1 MLRKVILVALG
12 TALLTLSAKVNLPLV
27 VSVRDNGRGV
37 LDEIRAHMFDAFVTN
52 KPTGTGLGLALV
64 AKIINDHG
72 GIIECDSER
81 RRTVFRVL
89 LPMQD
94 RREDKPEPARVAARM
109 ESGAV
114 VGFSQGLATP
124 CTPILQRLAND
135 LRGLAARRNISISMI
150 ANNAHCRVSADPVTV
165 DRMFSRLLV
174 AVAGHAKPD
183 ELLQTTLDLSGSDVI
198 LSVPMPKALAHLGE
212 AELLD
217 PAFSPSGDWPDAP
230 ALVKAVD
237 SLAMQLVQTEM
248 SPAAAMSLWLSTG
261 DAPVGFTVDQECE
274 LKAVDASRAVVR
286 YTRHP
291 LDGEEIPKHIEVG
304 KVPTRLALSWA
315 ESVSFVLTDA
325 LAIKKIAFLDGAV
338 DDFSAK
344 GDRADDRFDA
354 DVAIATGELRKLLP
368 ALLDALGGEA
378 VVA

>member
-1 MLRKVILVALG
+1 VFKNLMVYRLASAWTVGVEQLEAALEAARFVECGSLQDKSVGWIAPRGEEAGPLVEVVGGQWILRLMVETKAVPGSVVKRKVEQQIEQIEATTGRKPGRKETRDLKDDARM
-12 TALLTLSAKVNLPLV
+12 ALLPL
-27 VSVRDNGRGV
+27 
-37 LDEIRAHMFDAFVTN
+37 A
-52 KPTGTGLGLALV
+52 
-64 AKIINDHG
+64 
-72 GIIECDSER
+72 
-81 RRTVFRVL
+81 
-89 LPMQD
+89 
-94 RREDKPEPARVAARM
+94 
-109 ESGAV
+109 
-114 VGFSQGLATP
+114 
-124 CTPILQRLAND
+124 
-135 LRGLAARRNISISMI
+135 
-150 ANNAHCRVSADPVTV
+150 
-165 DRMFSRLLV
+165 FSRQSTVWVWVDPKANLLMLD
-174 AVAGHAKPD
+174 AGSQARAD
-183 ELLQTTLDLSGSDVI
+183 DVI
-198 LSVPMPKALAHLGE
+198 T
-212 AELLD
+212 
-217 PAFSPSGDWPDAP
+217 

-291 LDGEEIPKHIEVG
+291 LDGEEIPKHIAIG

-338 DDFSAK
+338 DDTTAK

-368 ALLDALGGEA
+368 ALLDALGGETPT
-378 VVA
+378 V

>member
-1 MLRKVILVALG
+1 MVYRLASAWTVGVEQLEAALEAARFVECGSLQDKSVGWIAPRGEEAGPLVEVVGGQWILRLMVETKAVPGSVVKRKVEQQIEQIEATTGRKPGRKETRDLKDDARM
-12 TALLTLSAKVNLPLV
+12 ALLPL
-27 VSVRDNGRGV
+27 
-37 LDEIRAHMFDAFVTN
+37 A
-52 KPTGTGLGLALV
+52 
-64 AKIINDHG
+64 
-72 GIIECDSER
+72 
-81 RRTVFRVL
+81 
-89 LPMQD
+89 
-94 RREDKPEPARVAARM
+94 
-109 ESGAV
+109 
-114 VGFSQGLATP
+114 
-124 CTPILQRLAND
+124 
-135 LRGLAARRNISISMI
+135 
-150 ANNAHCRVSADPVTV
+150 
-165 DRMFSRLLV
+165 FSRQSTVWVWVDPKANLLMLD
-174 AVAGHAKPD
+174 AGSQARAD
-183 ELLQTTLDLSGSDVI
+183 DVI
-198 LSVPMPKALAHLGE
+198 T
-212 AELLD
+212 
-217 PAFSPSGDWPDAP
+217 

-291 LDGEEIPKHIEVG
+291 LDGEEIPKHIAIG

-338 DDFSAK
+338 DDTTAK

-368 ALLDALGGEA
+368 ALLDALGGETPT
-378 VVA
+378 V

>member
-1 MLRKVILVALG
+1 VFKNLMVYRLASAWTVGVEQLEAALEAARFVECGSLQDKSVGWIAPRGEEAGPLVEVVGGQWILRLMVETKAVPGSVVKRKVEQQIEQIEATTGRKPGRKETRDLKDDARM
-12 TALLTLSAKVNLPLV
+12 ALLPL
-27 VSVRDNGRGV
+27 
-37 LDEIRAHMFDAFVTN
+37 A
-52 KPTGTGLGLALV
+52 
-64 AKIINDHG
+64 
-72 GIIECDSER
+72 
-81 RRTVFRVL
+81 
-89 LPMQD
+89 
-94 RREDKPEPARVAARM
+94 
-109 ESGAV
+109 
-114 VGFSQGLATP
+114 
-124 CTPILQRLAND
+124 
-135 LRGLAARRNISISMI
+135 
-150 ANNAHCRVSADPVTV
+150 
-165 DRMFSRLLV
+165 FSRQSTV
-174 AVAGHAKPD
+174 WVWVD
-183 ELLQTTLDLSGSDVI
+183 
-198 LSVPMPKALAHLGE
+198 PKAN
-212 AELLD
+212 LLML
-217 PAFSPSGDWPDAP
+217 DAGSQARADEVIT

-291 LDGEEIPKHIEVG
+291 LDGEEIPKHIAIG

-338 DDFSAK
+338 DDTTAK

-368 ALLDALGGEA
+368 ALLDALGGETPT
-378 VVA
+378 V

>member
-1 MLRKVILVALG
+1 MVYRLASAWTVGVEQLEAALEAARFVECGSLQDKSVGWIAPRGEEAGPLVEVVGGQWILRLMVETKAVPGSVVKRKVEQQIEQIEATTGRKPGRKETRDLKDDARM
-12 TALLTLSAKVNLPLV
+12 ALLPL
-27 VSVRDNGRGV
+27 
-37 LDEIRAHMFDAFVTN
+37 A
-52 KPTGTGLGLALV
+52 
-64 AKIINDHG
+64 
-72 GIIECDSER
+72 
-81 RRTVFRVL
+81 
-89 LPMQD
+89 
-94 RREDKPEPARVAARM
+94 
-109 ESGAV
+109 
-114 VGFSQGLATP
+114 
-124 CTPILQRLAND
+124 
-135 LRGLAARRNISISMI
+135 
-150 ANNAHCRVSADPVTV
+150 
-165 DRMFSRLLV
+165 FSRQSTV
-174 AVAGHAKPD
+174 WVWVD
-183 ELLQTTLDLSGSDVI
+183 
-198 LSVPMPKALAHLGE
+198 PKAN
-212 AELLD
+212 LLML
-217 PAFSPSGDWPDAP
+217 DAGSQARADEVIT

-291 LDGEEIPKHIEVG
+291 LDGEEIPKHIAIG

-338 DDFSAK
+338 DDTTAK

-368 ALLDALGGEA
+368 ALLDALGGETPT
-378 VVA
+378 V